1 LRRQVNLPVLSAAS
15 NSTDIEIAQEFI
27 QDEETRSFVS
37 PQQIFAVLWAY
48 RKQTIIIV
56 AALLVLSVVVI
67 KLLPKSYQATATLMV
82 NTDIRDPLAGKDAT
96 GIGGGYIPT
105 EIQLMQ
111 SPEVLLPVIDQLNL
125 TSIKEYTAGY
135 RGLSKTNGTG
145 DSNDVSLRDWV
156 RQKLQK
162 DLQIDQGGQGA
173 LLINISASAREPY
186 RAAEIANTIA
196 DVYMAQQKQRLEDPA
211 VQRAKRYAEQLAE
224 LKQKVNAAQ
233 DQVAAYRQRTGVVD
247 LSAQRSVE
255 SEVLGNMEHRLDD
268 AQNARRSA
276 EVKRSGN
283 QAVSSGVLQSPMIN
297 GLKAQLAA
305 QEVRLAQLTST
316 LGGQHPKVLELQ
328 ANIDA
333 NKRAIASELS
343 AYSSSTTEDV
353 VAAREFEQKLEAAIE
368 AQRTK
373 VLAIRARQDEG
384 NKAVLELESAQAVY
398 KRALDGYDEIMFASA
413 GKYTYVNLVSR
424 AAIPLQSN
432 KPNKMKLLLVAALL
446 SVLAGLGGPAAYEI
460 FLNRRIRCVEDL
472 ERSFGVPVL
481 IEFDAIDLA
490 ASPA

>member
-1 LRRQVNLPVLSAAS
+1 LRRQVNLPVLSAG
-15 NSTDIEIAQEFI
+15 STAIDVAHEVV
-27 QDEETRSFVS
+27 QDDETRAFVS
-37 PQQIFAVLWAY
+37 PQQIIAVLWAY
-48 RKQTIIIV
+48 RKQSIIIILS
-56 AALLVLSVVVI
+56 LLALSVVAI

-82 NTDIRDPLAGKDAT
+82 NTDIHDPLAGKDAT
-96 GIGGGYIPT
+96 GLAGAYIPT

-145 DSNDVSLRDWV
+145 DSNDASLRDWV

-162 DLQIDQGGQGA
+162 DLQIDQGSQGS
-173 LLINISASAREPY
+173 LLINISASAREPF
-186 RAAEIANTIA
+186 RAAQIANTIA

-211 VQRAKRYAEQLAE
+211 VQRAKRYAEQLTE

-233 DQVAAYRQRTGVVD
+233 DQVAAFRQRTGVVD

-268 AQNARRSA
+268 AQNLRRNA
-276 EVKRSGN
+276 EVKRGGN
-283 QAVSSGVLQSPMIN
+283 QAVSSGVMQSPMIN

-333 NKRAIASELS
+333 NKRAITNELS
-343 AYSSSTTEDV
+343 TYSSSTSEDV
-353 VAAREFEQKLEAAIE
+353 AAAREFERKLEAAIE
-368 AQRTK
+368 VQRTK

-384 NKAVLELESAQAVY
+384 NKAMLELESAQAVY

-413 GKYTYVNLVSR
+413 GKYNYVNLVSR
-424 AAIPLQSN
+424 AAIPLQST
-432 KPNKMKLLLVAALL
+432 KPNKIKLLILAMMFSLAAGVA
-446 SVLAGLGGPAAYEI
+446 VPAAYEL
-460 FLNRRIRCVEDL
+460 FLNRRIRCMEDL

-481 IEFDAIDLA
+481 IEFDAIGLA

>member
-15 NSTDIEIAQEFI
+15 TSIEVAHEIV
-27 QDEETRSFVS
+27 QDDETRSFVS
-37 PQQIFAVLWAY
+37 PQQIIAVLWAY
-48 RKQTIIIV
+48 RKQTIIIILSLLALSIV
-56 AALLVLSVVVI
+56 AI
-67 KLLPKSYQATATLMV
+67 KLLPKIYQATATLMV

-96 GIGGGYIPT
+96 GLAGGYIPT

-135 RGLSKTNGTG
+135 RGLSKTNGNG
-145 DSNDVSLRDWV
+145 DSNDASLRDWV

-162 DLQIDQGGQGA
+162 DLQIDQGSQGS
-173 LLINISASAREPY
+173 LLINISASAREPF
-186 RAAEIANTIA
+186 RAAQIANTIA

-211 VQRAKRYAEQLAE
+211 VQRAKRYAEQLTE

-233 DQVAAYRQRTGVVD
+233 DQVAAFRQRTGVVD
-247 LSAQRSVE
+247 LSAQKSVE

-268 AQNARRSA
+268 AQNLRRNA
-276 EVKRSGN
+276 EVKRGGN
-283 QAVSSGVLQSPMIN
+283 QAMSSGVMSSPMIN

-305 QEVRLAQLTST
+305 QQVRLAQLTST

-333 NKRAIASELS
+333 NKRAIAAELTT
-343 AYSSSTTEDV
+343 YSNSTSEDV
-353 VAAREFEQKLEAAIE
+353 AAAREFEHKLEGAIE
-368 AQRTK
+368 AQRAK

-384 NKAVLELESAQAVY
+384 NKAMLELESAQAVY

-413 GKYTYVNLVSR
+413 GKYNYVNLVSR

-432 KPNKMKLLLVAALL
+432 KPNKLKLLLMALMLSLAAGVA
-446 SVLAGLGGPAAYEI
+446 VPAAYEL
-460 FLNRRIRCVEDL
+460 FLNRRIRCLEDL

-481 IEFDAIDLA
+481 IEFDAIGLS

>member
-1 LRRQVNLPVLSAAS
+1 LRRQVSLPVLSAG
-15 NSTDIEIAQEFI
+15 STAIDVAHEVV
-27 QDEETRSFVS
+27 QDDETRSFVS
-37 PQQIFAVLWAY
+37 PQQIIAVLWAY
-48 RKQTIIIV
+48 RKQSIIIILS
-56 AALLVLSVVVI
+56 LLALSVVAI

-82 NTDIRDPLAGKDAT
+82 NTDIHDPLAGKDAT
-96 GIGGGYIPT
+96 GLAGGYIPT

-135 RGLSKTNGTG
+135 RGLSKTNGNS
-145 DSNDVSLRDWV
+145 DSNDASLRDWV

-162 DLQIDQGGQGA
+162 DLQIDQGSQGS
-173 LLINISASAREPY
+173 LLINISASAREPF
-186 RAAEIANTIA
+186 RAAQIANTIA
-196 DVYMAQQKQRLEDPA
+196 DVYMGQQKQRLEDPA
-211 VQRAKRYAEQLAE
+211 VQRAKRYAEQLSE
-224 LKQKVNAAQ
+224 LKQKVNTAQ
-233 DQVAAYRQRTGVVD
+233 DQVAAFRQRTGVVD

-268 AQNARRSA
+268 AQNLRRNA
-276 EVKRSGN
+276 EVKSGGH
-283 QAVSSGVLQSPMIN
+283 QSVSSGVMQSPMIN

-333 NKRAIASELS
+333 NKRAIANELNT
-343 AYSSSTTEDV
+343 YSSSATEDV
-353 VAAREFEQKLEAAIE
+353 AAAREFERKLEAAIE
-368 AQRTK
+368 VQRAK

-384 NKAVLELESAQAVY
+384 NKAMLELESAQAVY

-413 GKYTYVNLVSR
+413 GKYNYVNLVSR

-432 KPNKMKLLLVAALL
+432 KPNKLKLLIMALMLSLAAGVA
-446 SVLAGLGGPAAYEI
+446 VPAAYEL
-460 FLNRRIRCVEDL
+460 FLNRRIRCMEDL

-481 IEFDAIDLA
+481 IEFDAIGLA

>member
-15 NSTDIEIAQEFI
+15 TAIDVAHEVV
-27 QDEETRSFVS
+27 QDDETRSFVS
-37 PQQIFAVLWAY
+37 PQQIIAVLWAY
-48 RKQTIIIV
+48 RKQSIIIILSLLALSIV
-56 AALLVLSVVVI
+56 AI

-82 NTDIRDPLAGKDAT
+82 NTDIHDPLAGKDAT
-96 GIGGGYIPT
+96 GLSGGYIPT

-135 RGLSKTNGTG
+135 RGLSKTNGSSEG
-145 DSNDVSLRDWV
+145 NDASLRDWV

-162 DLQIDQGGQGA
+162 DLQIDQGSQGS
-173 LLINISASAREPY
+173 LLINISASASEPF
-186 RAAEIANTIA
+186 RAAQIANTIA
-196 DVYMAQQKQRLEDPA
+196 DVYMVQQKQRLEDPA
-211 VQRAKRYAEQLAE
+211 VQRAKRYAEQLSE

-233 DQVAAYRQRTGVVD
+233 DQVAAFRQRTGVVD

-268 AQNARRSA
+268 AQNLRRNA
-276 EVKRSGN
+276 EVKSGGH
-283 QAVSSGVLQSPMIN
+283 QAVSSGVMQSPMIN

-333 NKRAIASELS
+333 NKRAIANELNT
-343 AYSSSTTEDV
+343 YSSSATEDV
-353 VAAREFEQKLEAAIE
+353 AAAREFERKLEAAIE
-368 AQRTK
+368 VQRAK

-384 NKAVLELESAQAVY
+384 NKAMLELESAQAVY

-413 GKYTYVNLVSR
+413 GKYNYVNLVSR
-424 AAIPLQSN
+424 AAIPLQSS
-432 KPNKMKLLLVAALL
+432 KPNKLKLLIMAMMLSLAAGVA
-446 SVLAGLGGPAAYEI
+446 VPAAYEL
-460 FLNRRIRCVEDL
+460 FLNRRIRCMEDL

-481 IEFDAIDLA
+481 IEFDAIGLA